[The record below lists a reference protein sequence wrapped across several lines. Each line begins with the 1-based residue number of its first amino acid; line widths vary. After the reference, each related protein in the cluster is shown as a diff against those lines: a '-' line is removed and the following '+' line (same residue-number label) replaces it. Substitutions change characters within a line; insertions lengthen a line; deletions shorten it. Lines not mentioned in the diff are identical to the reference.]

1 MFNFLVLQAA
11 MAIGS
16 VIGVIAYRV
25 SMLAALQLIPDV
37 VGGSNSSEITTLT
50 VDLVY
55 QNASLVTTVTAALIN
70 LLIIIILN
78 IVSVHCSCLLDC
90 ACIVACLMVL

>member
-1 MFNFLVLQAA
+1 M
-11 MAIGS
+11 S
-16 VIGVIAYRV
+16 VVGVIAYRV

-37 VGGSNSSEITTLT
+37 VGGSNTSQIATFT

-78 IVSVHCSCLLDC
+78 IVSRHSPGPASPPGLELEGWEG
-90 ACIVACLMVL
+90 

>member
-1 MFNFLVLQAA
+1 MLQAA
-11 MAIGS
+11 VAIVS

-37 VGGSNSSEITTLT
+37 IVTANSSNIKALT

-70 LLIIIILN
+70 LVIIIVLN
-78 IVSVHCSCLLDC
+78 FVSVTS
-90 ACIVACLMVL
+90 